1 MKNIFAFLFGGLF
14 SVGLMLSGMSNP
26 EKVLGFLDVA
36 GQWDPSLAFVMMGA
50 IVVAFIPFQFAV
62 RRNQAKT
69 VFGDAIDLPQAT
81 QIDAKLLI
89 GASIFGIGWG
99 LTGVCPA
106 PAFTLIGLGYTQI
119 LYFIVAMFIGV
130 LVHKKLIGQ

>member
-50 IVVAFIPFQFAV
+50 IVVAFIPFQLAV
-62 RRNQAKT
+62 RRNQPKT

-130 LVHKKLIGQ
+130 LAHKKLIGQ